1 MTYREQI
8 TPWLVMLLLPDL
20 QRQLLARF
28 KSRSD
33 ANGYAQTL
41 RRSELHAQIVVCFDS
56 GQEGRSFESI

>member
-8 TPWLVMLLLPDL
+8 TPWLVVRLLPEM

-33 ANGYAQTL
+33 AEGYAQTL
-41 RRSELHAQIVVCFDS
+41 RRSQPHDQIVVCFDS
-56 GQEGRSFESI
+56 SETGGSIE